1 MKSDAKDTK
10 NSYIFQSRC
19 QYKGETL
26 KTSLSVYIR
35 LYFWDKRVRDI
46 DNYGKILLDS
56 LTWIVY
62 EDDKQIKLMTIEIMQ
77 PDKDPRI
84 EIHIEEI

>member
-1 MKSDAKDTK
+1 M
-10 NSYIFQSRC
+10 
-19 QYKGETL
+19 
-26 KTSLSVYIR
+26 
-35 LYFWDKRVRDI
+35 RDI

-77 PDKDPRI
+77 HDKDSRI
-84 EIHIEEI
+84 EVFLDKL

>member
-1 MKSDAKDTK
+1 M
-10 NSYIFQSRC
+10 
-19 QYKGETL
+19 
-26 KTSLSVYIR
+26 
-35 LYFWDKRVRDI
+35 RDI